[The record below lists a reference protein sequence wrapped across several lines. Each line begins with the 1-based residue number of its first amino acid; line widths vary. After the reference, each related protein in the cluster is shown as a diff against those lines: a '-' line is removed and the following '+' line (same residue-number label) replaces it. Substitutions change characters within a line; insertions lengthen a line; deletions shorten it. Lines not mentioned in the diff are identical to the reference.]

1 MDYTIIYYAQL
12 LFNKFF
18 YNHNNNDNTN
28 NTYFINEDIE
38 TGFKSLT
45 ILINK

>member
-18 YNHNNNDNTN
+18 YNHNHNNNDN
-28 NTYFINEDIE
+28 YFINEDIE

>member
-18 YNHNNNDNTN
+18 YNHNHNNNDNDNTN
-28 NTYFINEDIE
+28 TTYFINEDIE
-38 TGFKSLT
+38 TGFK
-45 ILINK
+45 